1 MRTTKPGEKQYCASV
16 WILSKGNP
24 KKMLLLHHKKFDK
37 WLQPGGHIE
46 EFENPIEAAIREVRE
61 ETGMDISFIDKG
73 IEKLSDGASFLPVPT
88 YIIEQPIP
96 AHKDQPDHWHVD
108 INYVVE
114 LDEQALTLNT
124 GESHDI
130 GWFTKTEALALPI
143 HEDTKV
149 IIEKLL

>member
-1 MRTTKPGEKQYCASV
+1 MRKTAPGEKQYCASV

-46 EFENPIEAAIREVRE
+46 AFENPIEGAIREVRE
-61 ETGMDISFIDKG
+61 ETGVDISFLAKG
-73 IEKLSDGASFLPVPT
+73 IETLSDGASFLPIPDFL
-88 YIIEQPIP
+88 IEQPIP
-96 AHKDQPDHWHVD
+96 AHGGQPDHWHVD

-114 LDEQALTLNT
+114 IDEQALVLNT

-130 GWFTKTEALALPI
+130 GWFTKSEALALPI
-143 HEDTKV
+143 HVDTQV
-149 IIEKLL
+149 IVEKIM